1 MSRRIIRRPCGG
13 WGSTRDDPVRAAA
26 GSIDGGRRPISGAM
40 GEHETFRLIYL
51 LALLLMLLPLAL
63 PLARSGRRSLQ
74 MAAIWVLI
82 GGFVLAF
89 YLVAEWLIAG

>member
-1 MSRRIIRRPCGG
+1 
-13 WGSTRDDPVRAAA
+13 
-26 GSIDGGRRPISGAM
+26 M